1 MVSCSSL
8 GLTPSA
14 RSFTFDLPF
23 SRFAPQLRGAE
34 LLPFMDKKRIL
45 ASVTV
50 LIILAILFYLQYR
63 HWRTFDWGTFWSQT
77 HRIRKIHVLHGIAL
91 IYLGYWMRA
100 WRWKIFLR
108 PLRPETKVRAMVSP
122 TLVGFTGLAL
132 LGRAGE
138 FIRPYLISR
147 RTNLPFSSQIAVWGV
162 ERIFDIGAFTVLMLL
177 AIFLP
182 SALPSIP
189 HPEYYLRFREAGFF
203 LTAIVGIT
211 AVAAVVIRRNGEKVA
226 AWVELRFS
234 HLSSNLGHR
243 LGQRIRE
250 FGMGL
255 NTIHGPWSML
265 ALTGVSVGM
274 WYVIALAYKEVTLS
288 YAEAALD
295 IPVSQLLILMFASM
309 LGSMLQLPAVGGG
322 SQMATIATLSNV
334 FDAPPE
340 LAASCG
346 ILLWLVTFFA
356 VVPLGL
362 VLAHHER
369 LSLRKL
375 SVESHRAEKEE
386 P

>member
-1 MVSCSSL
+1 
-8 GLTPSA
+8 
-14 RSFTFDLPF
+14 
-23 SRFAPQLRGAE
+23 
-34 LLPFMDKKRIL
+34 MDKKRIL
-45 ASVTV
+45 AAVV
-50 LIILAILFYLQYR
+50 VFFILAILFYLQYR

-77 HRIRKIHVLHGIAL
+77 HRIRKIHILHGIAL
-91 IYLGYWMRA
+91 IYFAYWMRA

-108 PLRPETKVRAMVSP
+108 PVRPKTKVMDMVSP
-122 TLVGFTGLAL
+122 TMVGFTGLAL

-138 FIRPYLISR
+138 FIRPYLIAR
-147 RTNLPFSSQIAVWGV
+147 RTNLPVSSQIAVWGV
-162 ERIFDIGAFTVLMLL
+162 ERIFDIGAFTVLMML

-189 HPEYYLRFREAGFF
+189 HPEYYLRFREAGFL

-226 AWVELRFS
+226 AWVEQRFS
-234 HLSSNLGHR
+234 HLAANLGHR
-243 LGQRIRE
+243 IGMRIRE

-255 NTIHGPWSML
+255 NTIHDLWSL
-265 ALTGVSVGM
+265 LWLTAVSVGM
-274 WYVIALAYKEVTLS
+274 WYVISLAYKEVTFS
-288 YAEAALD
+288 YGDPALD

-322 SQMATIATLSNV
+322 AQMATIATLSNV

-346 ILLWLVTFFA
+346 ILLWLVTFAA

-362 VLAHHER
+362 LLAHRER
-369 LSLRKL
+369 LSFRKL
-375 SVESHRAEKEE
+375 SVESHRAEEEEE
-386 P
+386 PV